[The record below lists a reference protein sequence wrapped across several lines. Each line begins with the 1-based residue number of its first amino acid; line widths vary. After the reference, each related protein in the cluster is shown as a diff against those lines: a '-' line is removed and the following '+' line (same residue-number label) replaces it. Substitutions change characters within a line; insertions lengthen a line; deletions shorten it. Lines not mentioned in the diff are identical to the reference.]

1 MEFFLGIVTAL
12 YGVAFIV
19 FLFLGL
25 LGIGLNEFDDM
36 PRPLNYLRAV
46 LSAVL
51 WPLTLAYSIFVRGPR
66 DRIANS
72 REDFFNS
79 SYLNS
84 SYWREKGTGFDSEEV
99 AAIFKRHPLLSYLSL
114 DFLENGKRR
123 AVVGLMHRS
132 GPLDIQDLP
141 SWSPV
146 RKTVET
152 YLSRAE
158 VPQEEDWTEGT
169 YDDANYPGNGE

>member
-1 MEFFLGIVTAL
+1 MEFLLGIVAGL
-12 YGVAFIV
+12 YGLAFIV

-46 LSAVL
+46 IFAML
-51 WPLTLAYSIFVRGPR
+51 WPLTLSYDIFVRVPR
-66 DRIANS
+66 NTRANS
-72 REDFFNS
+72 RSDFFNT

-84 SYWREKGTGFDSEEV
+84 SYWREHKQDFDSQEV
-99 AAIFKRHPLLSYLSL
+99 ADIFRKHPLLSYLSL
-114 DFLENGKRR
+114 DFLEDGRRR

-132 GPLDIQDLP
+132 GPLDTQELP

-146 RKTVET
+146 RKTVEV
-152 YLSRAE
+152 YLERAE
-158 VPQEEDWTEGT
+158 MPVEEQGDETA
-169 YDDANYPGNGE
+169 YDDVNPR